1 MAFVLNDRVKETT
14 TTTGTGTVN
23 LAGAATGFETFVA
36 GVGNSN
42 VTYYCIAHQTAAE
55 FEVGIGTVTD
65 ASPDTLSRTTIL
77 SSTNSDSA
85 VDFSAGTKDVFCTLP
100 ASKTIREFDTALN
113 VPTGTTAQRASS
125 PAAGDLRFN
134 TTSSKFEGY
143 SGSAWGNVG
152 EGNFLVTNIFTGD
165 GSDTTFTISNAVSG
179 EQQLMVFIDGV
190 FQAHDTYTVSGT
202 TVTFSTAPAN
212 GRVITI
218 YSALNNVQ
226 GSNMVLATMTGD
238 NSDTTLAL
246 GVTPTSENA
255 VQVYIDGTYQNK
267 DTYSISGQTLTFST
281 APPTGTA
288 VEAITHTI
296 TDISAAASN
305 ILVDEFT
312 GDGSDTTFTLSA
324 APTNENNTQV
334 FVGGVYQEKATY
346 SISNAVLTFTAA
358 PANGVSIEVVSIAVG
373 QINSAVQLADAD
385 GDTKVMVEESSD
397 EDKIRFDT
405 GGTERMIIDD
415 GGIVGIGTS
424 SPTSYGN
431 SQKTLVIEDSTSPAI
446 AWSDTGQ
453 TRDWFA
459 VAQGSGLYFNY
470 GDGGGSG
477 SASNVTDVLY
487 LDNSGNVGLSSTTAK
502 KFVVNQTS
510 TSGYFLSGE
519 ASGTEIAYWYYDANQ
534 VQFSSKRSNS
544 YMAFLTEDTERMRIG
559 TNGQVSIGIQGS
571 GEKFYVFGNDAGS
584 YLSLF
589 YHDGNDN
596 DRYGIRIVTGDDD
609 ATTGQ
614 FWLRF
619 DDGNGHAQGYIYH
632 NNGTV
637 EINQASDERLKE
649 NIVDSTLEGINTL
662 KNIKQREFN
671 WKRDVN
677 KTKVIGYIAQELES
691 VYPVAIVTNADKSGD
706 GVVAPEDDPD
716 NPYKYLAKERLIDV
730 LIKATQEQQVIIED
744 LKTRIETLEGS

>member
-14 TTTGTGTVN
+14 TTTGTGTIN

-42 VTYYCIAHQTAAE
+42 VTYYCIAGRGTTE

-77 SSTNSDSA
+77 SSSNSDSA

-100 ASKTIREFDTALN
+100 AGKTIREVDTALN

-125 PAAGDLRFN
+125 PAAGDFRYN
-134 TTSSKFEGY
+134 TTTGRFEGY
-143 SGSAWGNVG
+143 LGSAWGSFGSSNS
-152 EGNFLVTNIFTGD
+152 FFTNIFAGD
-165 GSDTTFTISNAVSG
+165 GSDTTFTLSQTIDN
-179 EQQLMVFIDGV
+179 ENDLLVFIDGV
-190 FQAHDTYTVSGT
+190 FQAQNVYSVSGT
-202 TVTFSTAPAN
+202 TLTFATAPAN
-212 GRVITI
+212 GRVITV
-218 YSALNNVQ
+218 YSVKAGVS
-226 GSNMVLATMTGD
+226 GSNYTLSTMTGD
-238 NSDTTLAL
+238 GSDTTLTL
-246 GVTPTSENA
+246 NTDPVNENN

-267 DTYSISGQTLTFST
+267 DTFSVSGTTLTFSE
-281 APPTGTA
+281 APPNNTK
-288 VEAITHTI
+288 VEAIVATQTTI
-296 TDISAAASN
+296 
-305 ILVDEFT
+305 
-312 GDGSDTTFTLSA
+312 
-324 APTNENNTQV
+324 NT
-334 FVGGVYQEKATY
+334 AT
-346 SISNAVLTFTAA
+346 
-358 PANGVSIEVVSIAVG
+358 
-373 QINSAVQLADAD
+373 QLLDAD

-424 SPTSYGN
+424 SPTSYAN
-431 SQKTLVIEDSTSPAI
+431 SQKTLVIEDSGSPAI

-453 TRDWFA
+453 SKDWFA

-470 GDGGGSG
+470 ADGGGSSG
-477 SASNVTDVLY
+477 ASNVTDVLY

-534 VQFSSKRSNS
+534 VQFASKRSNS

-571 GEKFYVFGNDAGS
+571 GEKLYVFGNDAGS

-691 VYPVAIVTNADKSGD
+691 VYPIAIVTNADKSGD

>member
-14 TTTGTGTVN
+14 TTTGTGTIN
-23 LAGAATGFETFVA
+23 LGGAATGFETFVA
-36 GVGNSN
+36 GIGNSN
-42 VTYYCIAHQTAAE
+42 VTYYCIAGQGTAE

-77 SSTNSDSA
+77 SSSNSDSA
-85 VDFSAGTKDVFCTLP
+85 VNFSAGTKDVFCTLP
-100 ASKTIREFDTALN
+100 AGRTIREVDTALN
-113 VPTGTTAQRASS
+113 VPTGTTAQRAGS
-125 PAAGDLRFN
+125 PAAGDFRYN
-134 TTSSKFEGY
+134 TTTGRFEGY
-143 SGSAWGNVG
+143 LGSAWGSFGASNS
-152 EGNFLVTNIFTGD
+152 FFTNIFAGD
-165 GSDTTFTISNAVSG
+165 GSDTTFTLSQTIDN
-179 EQQLMVFIDGV
+179 ENDLLVFIDGV
-190 FQAHDTYTVSGT
+190 FQAQNVYSVSGT
-202 TVTFSTAPAN
+202 TLTFATAPAN
-212 GRVITI
+212 GRVITV
-218 YSALNNVQ
+218 YSVKAGVS
-226 GSNMVLATMTGD
+226 GSNYTLSTMTGD
-238 NSDTTLAL
+238 GSDTTLTL
-246 GVTPTSENA
+246 NTDPVNENN

-267 DTYSISGQTLTFST
+267 DTFSVSGTTLTFSE
-281 APPTGTA
+281 APPNNTK
-288 VEAITHTI
+288 VEAIVATQTTI
-296 TDISAAASN
+296 
-305 ILVDEFT
+305 
-312 GDGSDTTFTLSA
+312 
-324 APTNENNTQV
+324 NT
-334 FVGGVYQEKATY
+334 AT
-346 SISNAVLTFTAA
+346 
-358 PANGVSIEVVSIAVG
+358 
-373 QINSAVQLADAD
+373 QLLDAD

-405 GGTERMIIDD
+405 GETERMIIDD

-424 SPTSYGN
+424 SPTSYAN
-431 SQKTLVIEDSTSPAI
+431 SQKTLVIEDSGSPAI

-453 TRDWFA
+453 SKDWFA

-470 GDGGGSG
+470 ADGGGSSG
-477 SASNVTDVLY
+477 ASNVTDVLY

-534 VQFSSKRSNS
+534 VQFASKRSNS

-691 VYPVAIVTNADKSGD
+691 VYPIAIVTNADKSGD

>member
-14 TTTGTGTVN
+14 TTTGTGTIN
-23 LAGAATGFETFVA
+23 LGGAATGFETFVA
-36 GVGNSN
+36 GIGNSN
-42 VTYYCIAHQTAAE
+42 VTYYCISGQGTAE

-77 SSTNSDSA
+77 STSNSDSA

-100 ASKTIREFDTALN
+100 AGRTIREVDTALN
-113 VPTGTTAQRASS
+113 VPTGTTAQRAGS
-125 PAAGDLRFN
+125 PAAGDFRYN
-134 TTSSKFEGY
+134 TTTGRFEGY
-143 SGSAWGNVG
+143 LGSAWGSFGSSNS
-152 EGNFLVTNIFTGD
+152 FFTNIFAGD
-165 GSDTTFTISNAVSG
+165 GSDTTFTLSQTIDN
-179 EQQLMVFIDGV
+179 ENDLLVFVDGV
-190 FQAHDTYTVSGT
+190 FQAQNVYSVSGT
-202 TVTFSTAPAN
+202 TLTFATAPAN
-212 GRVITI
+212 GRVITV
-218 YSALNNVQ
+218 YSVKAGVS
-226 GSNMVLATMTGD
+226 GSNYTLSTMTGD
-238 NSDTTLAL
+238 GSDTTLTL
-246 GVTPTSENA
+246 NTDPVNENN

-267 DTYSISGQTLTFST
+267 DTFSVSGTTLTFSE
-281 APPTGTA
+281 APPNNTK
-288 VEAITHTI
+288 VEAIVATQTTI
-296 TDISAAASN
+296 
-305 ILVDEFT
+305 
-312 GDGSDTTFTLSA
+312 
-324 APTNENNTQV
+324 NT
-334 FVGGVYQEKATY
+334 AT
-346 SISNAVLTFTAA
+346 
-358 PANGVSIEVVSIAVG
+358 
-373 QINSAVQLADAD
+373 QLLDAD

-424 SPTSYGN
+424 SPTSYAN
-431 SQKTLVIEDSTSPAI
+431 SQKTLVIEDSGSPAI

-453 TRDWFA
+453 SKDWFA

-470 GDGGGSG
+470 ADGGGSSG
-477 SASNVTDVLY
+477 ASNVTDVLY

-534 VQFSSKRSNS
+534 VQFASKRSNS

-691 VYPVAIVTNADKSGD
+691 VYPIAIVTNADKSGD

>member
-1 MAFVLNDRVKETT
+1 M
-14 TTTGTGTVN
+14 
-23 LAGAATGFETFVA
+23 
-36 GVGNSN
+36 
-42 VTYYCIAHQTAAE
+42 
-55 FEVGIGTVTD
+55 
-65 ASPDTLSRTTIL
+65 
-77 SSTNSDSA
+77 
-85 VDFSAGTKDVFCTLP
+85 
-100 ASKTIREFDTALN
+100 
-113 VPTGTTAQRASS
+113 
-125 PAAGDLRFN
+125 
-134 TTSSKFEGY
+134 
-143 SGSAWGNVG
+143 
-152 EGNFLVTNIFTGD
+152 TGD
-165 GSDTTFTISNAVSG
+165 GSDTTLT
-179 EQQLMVFIDGV
+179 
-190 FQAHDTYTVSGT
+190 
-202 TVTFSTAPAN
+202 
-212 GRVITI
+212 
-218 YSALNNVQ
+218 LNTDPVN
-226 GSNMVLATMTGD
+226 
-238 NSDTTLAL
+238 
-246 GVTPTSENA
+246 ENN

-267 DTYSISGQTLTFST
+267 DTFSVSGTTLTFSE
-281 APPTGTA
+281 APPNGTK
-288 VEAITHTI
+288 VEAIVATQTTI
-296 TDISAAASN
+296 
-305 ILVDEFT
+305 
-312 GDGSDTTFTLSA
+312 
-324 APTNENNTQV
+324 NT
-334 FVGGVYQEKATY
+334 AT
-346 SISNAVLTFTAA
+346 
-358 PANGVSIEVVSIAVG
+358 
-373 QINSAVQLADAD
+373 QLLDAD

-405 GGTERMIIDD
+405 GGSERMIIDD
-415 GGIVGIGTS
+415 GGIVGIGVS
-424 SPTSYGN
+424 SPTSYAN
-431 SQKTLVIEDSTSPAI
+431 SQKTLVIEDSGSPAI

-453 TRDWFA
+453 SKDWFA

-470 GDGGGSG
+470 ADGGGSSG
-477 SASNVTDVLY
+477 ASNVTDVLY

-534 VQFSSKRSNS
+534 IQFASKRSNS

-571 GEKFYVFGNDAGS
+571 GEKLYVFGDDAGS

-671 WKRDVN
+671 WKRDAN

>member
-14 TTTGTGTVN
+14 TTTGTGTIN

-42 VTYYCIAHQTAAE
+42 VTYYCIAGRGTTE

-77 SSTNSDSA
+77 SSSNSDSA

-100 ASKTIREFDTALN
+100 AGKTIREVDTALN

-125 PAAGDLRFN
+125 PAAGDFRYN
-134 TTSSKFEGY
+134 TTTGRFEGY
-143 SGSAWGNVG
+143 LGSAWGSFGSSNS
-152 EGNFLVTNIFTGD
+152 FFTNIFAGD
-165 GSDTTFTISNAVSG
+165 GSDTTFTLSQTIDN
-179 EQQLMVFIDGV
+179 ENDLLVFIDGV
-190 FQAHDTYTVSGT
+190 FQAQNVYSVSGT
-202 TVTFSTAPAN
+202 TLTFATAPAN
-212 GRVITI
+212 GRVITV
-218 YSALNNVQ
+218 YSVKAGVS
-226 GSNMVLATMTGD
+226 GSNYTLSTMTGD
-238 NSDTTLAL
+238 GSDTTLTL
-246 GVTPTSENA
+246 NTDPVNENN

-267 DTYSISGQTLTFST
+267 DTFSVSGTTLTFSE
-281 APPTGTA
+281 APPNNTK
-288 VEAITHTI
+288 VEAIVATQTTI
-296 TDISAAASN
+296 
-305 ILVDEFT
+305 
-312 GDGSDTTFTLSA
+312 
-324 APTNENNTQV
+324 NT
-334 FVGGVYQEKATY
+334 AT
-346 SISNAVLTFTAA
+346 
-358 PANGVSIEVVSIAVG
+358 
-373 QINSAVQLADAD
+373 QLLDAD

-424 SPTSYGN
+424 SPTSYAN
-431 SQKTLVIEDSTSPAI
+431 SQKTLVIEDSGSPAI

-453 TRDWFA
+453 SKDWFA

-470 GDGGGSG
+470 ADGGGSSG
-477 SASNVTDVLY
+477 ASNVTDVLY

-534 VQFSSKRSNS
+534 VQFASKRSNS
-544 YMAFLTEDTERMRIG
+544 YLAFLTEDTERMRIG

-571 GEKFYVFGNDAGS
+571 GEKLYVFGNDAGS

-691 VYPVAIVTNADKSGD
+691 VYPIAIVTNADKSGD

>member
-14 TTTGTGTVN
+14 TTTGTGTIN
-23 LAGAATGFETFVA
+23 LGGAATGFETFVA
-36 GVGNSN
+36 GIGNSN
-42 VTYYCIAHQTAAE
+42 VTYYCIAGQGTAE

-77 SSTNSDSA
+77 SSSNSDSA
-85 VDFSAGTKDVFCTLP
+85 VNFSAGTKDVFCTLP
-100 ASKTIREFDTALN
+100 AGRTIREVDTALN
-113 VPTGTTAQRASS
+113 VPTGTTAQRAGS
-125 PAAGDLRFN
+125 PAAGDFRYN
-134 TTSSKFEGY
+134 TTTGRFEGY
-143 SGSAWGNVG
+143 LGSAWGSFGASNS
-152 EGNFLVTNIFTGD
+152 FFTNIFAGD
-165 GSDTTFTISNAVSG
+165 GSDTTFTLSQTIDN
-179 EQQLMVFIDGV
+179 ENDLLVFIDGV
-190 FQAHDTYTVSGT
+190 FQAQNVYSVSGT
-202 TVTFSTAPAN
+202 TLTFATAPAN
-212 GRVITI
+212 GRVITV
-218 YSALNNVQ
+218 YSVKAGVS
-226 GSNMVLATMTGD
+226 GSNYTLSTMTGD
-238 NSDTTLAL
+238 GSDTTLTL
-246 GVTPTSENA
+246 NTDPVNENN

-267 DTYSISGQTLTFST
+267 DTFSVSGTTLTFSE
-281 APPTGTA
+281 APPNNTK
-288 VEAITHTI
+288 VEAIVATQTTI
-296 TDISAAASN
+296 
-305 ILVDEFT
+305 
-312 GDGSDTTFTLSA
+312 
-324 APTNENNTQV
+324 NT
-334 FVGGVYQEKATY
+334 AT
-346 SISNAVLTFTAA
+346 
-358 PANGVSIEVVSIAVG
+358 
-373 QINSAVQLADAD
+373 QLLDAD

-424 SPTSYGN
+424 SPTSYAN
-431 SQKTLVIEDSTSPAI
+431 SQKTLVIEDSGSPAI

-453 TRDWFA
+453 SKDWFA

-470 GDGGGSG
+470 ADGGGSSG
-477 SASNVTDVLY
+477 ASNVTDVLY

-534 VQFSSKRSNS
+534 VQFASKRSNS

-691 VYPVAIVTNADKSGD
+691 VYPIAIVTNADKSGD